1 MLNEYGN
8 WLKVD
13 NTTSADEWFEMKC
26 YTKRPLSWTKVG
38 LELPTE
44 TETGDTDCA
53 ENKILQLR
61 DERNTFSSSGKLA
74 GRVTSPWI
82 LSSLLFSLSPPTTV
96 TIFQVV
102 QHVSV

>member
-1 MLNEYGN
+1 
-8 WLKVD
+8 
-13 NTTSADEWFEMKC
+13 MKC

-74 GRVTSPWI
+74 GRVMSP
-82 LSSLLFSLSPPTTV
+82 
-96 TIFQVV
+96 
-102 QHVSV
+102 